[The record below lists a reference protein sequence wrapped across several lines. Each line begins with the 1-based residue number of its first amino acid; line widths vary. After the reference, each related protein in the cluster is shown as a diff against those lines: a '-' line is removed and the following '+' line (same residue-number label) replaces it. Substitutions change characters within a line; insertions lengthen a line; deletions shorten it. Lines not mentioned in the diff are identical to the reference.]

1 MDGYYESL
9 TTLNQ
14 GDVPNHKYCIKI
26 KRCPMN
32 KECCCICFLIFLI
45 YNAYIVTFLYLIQDE
60 DGSL

>member
-14 GDVPNHKYCIKI
+14 EDVPDNKYCIKI
-26 KRCPMN
+26 QRCTIN
-32 KECCCICFLIFLI
+32 KGCWCICCLILLI
-45 YNAYIVTFLYLIQDE
+45 YTAYIVTFLYLIQED